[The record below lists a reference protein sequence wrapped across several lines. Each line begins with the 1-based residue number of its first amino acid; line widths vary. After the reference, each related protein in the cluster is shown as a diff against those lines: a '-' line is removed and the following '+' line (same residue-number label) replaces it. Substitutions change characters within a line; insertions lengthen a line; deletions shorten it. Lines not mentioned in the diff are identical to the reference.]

1 MRKKGLTLL
10 TAMLALVV
18 VAIPAVAMARDRS
31 ESGNDRVPHYQHIF
45 EIVMENHASEQIIG
59 NANAPQI
66 NALAQQYGLA
76 TESYG
81 VTHPSEPNYVA
92 LIGGSY
98 FGIQDDNAYDQTTNG
113 VNHTNNEP
121 SLAQQLEGA
130 GLTWKDYQQT
140 MPVAGF
146 KGYDYGNGLYKSKHN
161 PFLNFASMQNDP
173 NELAKMVPD
182 TQLFVDLATNKVP
195 NFSFIVPDQC
205 HDMHGISDCTDSTGL
220 IQMGD
225 TYVGSVV
232 TAIMASQSWKEGNNA
247 IVITWDEDDFEA
259 TNLGCCDANPG
270 GGHIATIVVTNHGPR
285 GLQDPTPYNHYSLLQ
300 TEQYAF
306 GLGCLRNTCDT
317 ANVKPMTPLF
327 AVGNSNG
334 NGDHS
339 HGHGH

>member
-1 MRKKGLTLL
+1 MRHKLL
-10 TAMLALVV
+10 STVV
-18 VAIPAVAMARDRS
+18 VALTLMVIAIPAIALADGKP
-31 ESGNDRVPHYQHIF
+31 ESNGAGIPKYQHIF
-45 EIVMENHASEQIIG
+45 EIVMENHSDEQIIG
-59 NANAPQI
+59 NANAPKI

-76 TESYG
+76 TASYG

-113 VNHTNNEP
+113 VNHTIDAP
-121 SLAQQLEGA
+121 TLAQQLEGA

-140 MPVAGF
+140 MPSPGF
-146 KGYDYGNGLYKSKHN
+146 KGYDFGNGLYKSKHN

-173 NELAKMVPD
+173 TELAKMVPD
-182 TQLFVDLATNKVP
+182 TQLFVDLATNNVP

-205 HDMHGISDCTDSTGL
+205 HDMHGVTGCTDSTGL

-225 TYVGSVV
+225 AYVNSVV
-232 TAIMASQSWKEGNNA
+232 TAIMASRSWQQGNNA
-247 IVITWDEDDFEA
+247 VVVTWDEDDFEA

-270 GGHIATIVVTNHGPR
+270 GGHVATIVITNHGPR

-300 TEQYAF
+300 TVEDAF
-306 GLGCLRNTCDT
+306 RLGCLQNTCDA

-327 AVGNSNG
+327 AI
-334 NGDHS
+334 
-339 HGHGH
+339 HGHQRD

>member
-1 MRKKGLTLL
+1 MRKKALTLL

-18 VAIPAVAMARDRS
+18 VAIPTVAMARDRS
-31 ESGNDRVPHYQHIF
+31 ESDNNAVPRYQHIF
-45 EIVMENHASEQIIG
+45 EIVMENHASQQIIG

-76 TESYG
+76 TQSYG

-113 VNHTNNEP
+113 VNHTVNQP

-130 GLTWKDYQQT
+130 HLTWKDYQQT

-173 NELAKMVPD
+173 TELAKMVPD
-182 TQLFVDLATNKVP
+182 TQLFVDLATNKAP

-205 HDMHGISDCTDSTGL
+205 HDMHGTSDCSDDTGL

-225 TYVGSVV
+225 NYVSSVV
-232 TAIMASQSWKEGNNA
+232 TAIMASQTWKQGNNA
-247 IVITWDEDDFEA
+247 IVVTWDEDDFED
-259 TNLGCCDANPG
+259 TNFGCCDAGTQNGGG
-270 GGHIATIVVTNHGPR
+270 GGHIATVVITNHGPH
-285 GLQDPTPYNHYSLLQ
+285 GLQDPTPYNHYSLLL
-300 TEQYAF
+300 TVEDAF
-306 GLGCLRNTCDT
+306 GLGCLQNTCDS

-327 AVGNSNG
+327 ANG
-334 NGDHS
+334 NEGD